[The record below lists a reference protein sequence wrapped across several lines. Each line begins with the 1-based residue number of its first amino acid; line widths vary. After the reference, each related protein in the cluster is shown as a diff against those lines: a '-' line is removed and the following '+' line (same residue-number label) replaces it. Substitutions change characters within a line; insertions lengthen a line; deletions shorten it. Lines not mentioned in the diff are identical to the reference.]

1 MIVNSLKRGK
11 TPEQIE
17 DVIGVSM
24 KEIEDC
30 KKQLGFTQSKIII
43 KEIWETSN

>member
-1 MIVNSLKRGK
+1 MIANSLKHGK

-17 DVIGVSM
+17 DVMGVSM

-30 KKQLGFTQSKIII
+30 KKLLGFK
-43 KEIWETSN
+43 

>member
-1 MIVNSLKRGK
+1 MYDEGRFNLIANSLKRVK

-17 DVIGVSM
+17 NVMGVSM

-30 KKQLGFTQSKIII
+30 KKQLGYTQS
-43 KEIWETSN
+43 